1 MEDLS
6 NLTTAEKVQIFKQIR
21 AQEEDDPDAHNL
33 MDKYMENF
41 SNLPTLE
48 KVQFL
53 KKLMVQD
60 LKGEGE
66 PESVYNRMIEF
77 MEEHLDIREELDEKD
92 IGLDLPFGDVSMKI
106 VDKKDYYGSD
116 CSGKQRLMELFFCG
130 HSDYG
135 PFIWI
140 GDDEDYM
147 EKLDQYPIYEIDFSC
162 DDSES
167 NEPIGNFKQYITKM
181 LENYDKSSLVHLEQF
196 SDNMI
201 DKGNYCLKIPWK
213 IAKGEKI

>member
-6 NLTTAEKVQIFKQIR
+6 DLTTPERVQIFKQIR
-21 AQEEDDPDAHNL
+21 AQEENEPVAGREV

-48 KVQFL
+48 KLQFL
-53 KKLMVQD
+53 KKLMVGD
-60 LKGEGE
+60 AKAEGE
-66 PESVYNRMIEF
+66 PGSVHNRMIEY
-77 MEEHLDIREELDEKD
+77 MEEHLDIREELDERD
-92 IGLDLPFGDVSMKI
+92 IGLDLPFGDISMSI
-106 VDKKDYYGSD
+106 VDKKDHYGSD
-116 CSGKQRLMELFFCG
+116 CSGEQRLMALFFCG
-130 HSDYG
+130 ASDYG

-162 DDSES
+162 GGSEL

-181 LENYDKSSLVHLEQF
+181 LENYDKSSLIHLDQF

-201 DKGNYCLKIPWK
+201 DKGNYCLKS
-213 IAKGEKI
+213 AEN